1 MSDSFWAVY
10 KGGVGEIVEKKSRF
24 LATVRPV
31 ETREEAEEFI
41 QECKKKYYD
50 AAHNCSAF
58 VIGEKG
64 QTAHA
69 SDDGEPSGT
78 AGRPMLDVLV
88 SKGICNV
95 CVVVT
100 RYFGGTLLG
109 TGGLVKAYQ
118 KALQEGLSD
127 CILIEKKHGQ
137 LLELVADYND
147 VGKIQYLLGQN
158 DLLIKDSEYGEKVKF
173 TILVPWEKKEWIQ
186 ENITELT
193 MAKAQM
199 NFGNEVLYGKVG
211 KEVIVF

>member
-1 MSDSFWAVY
+1 MSDSFWTIY
-10 KGGVGEIVEKKSRF
+10 QGGTGEIVEKKSRF
-24 LATVRPV
+24 IATVRPV
-31 ETREEAEEFI
+31 ETKEEAEEFI

-64 QTAHA
+64 QMAHA

-118 KALQEGLSD
+118 KAVQEGLED
-127 CILIEKKHGQ
+127 CVLVEKDHGL
-137 LLELVADYND
+137 LLELVVDYND
-147 VGKIQYLLGQN
+147 VGKIQYFLAQN
-158 DLLIKDSEYGEKVKF
+158 DFLIKDSEYGEKVSF
-173 TILVPWEKKEWIQ
+173 TVLAPCEKKDWIQ

-193 MAKAQM
+193 MAKARM
-199 NFGNEVLYGKVG
+199 KFEKEVLYGKVG